1 MSRASRHSSAVPSP
15 AHGGHHDEHN
25 HPGLSIAVEK
35 QKGKADVRV
44 TVAAEDLERAR
55 GQEYATLARRVVL
68 KGFRPGKTPR
78 AMLEKHYAAE
88 VERGVAEHF
97 LQHAYQQAV
106 AEHQLRPAAYPR
118 IPLEDNLPKKGE
130 AWSVS
135 FEILLRP
142 ELTLGQVE
150 GLEIE
155 GQDVSVDDP
164 ELDRALAEIR
174 RANSRAEPAGE
185 EPLEAGGMAVATL
198 DFFRPASEESC
209 LSREGI
215 RLSPKNPPQ
224 GVDPAT
230 FEETL
235 TGARV
240 GETRSMEMVFPPNF
254 PLEEARG
261 EKGTVRF
268 TLKEVLRIVPP
279 PDEEFFK
286 AFEVGDEAGLREAVR
301 ARMLKAKQEAEEE
314 RIETALLERVIDE
327 HPMDLPPRIVEDQVE
342 AHQQELR
349 EKLKEQGLGED
360 EAKARA
366 EEERERSHLNAVK
379 SLKAVYLIEEIARA
393 KELQVT
399 EQDVTGEI
407 QAIAARNGTEPAEV
421 AKYYREQSL
430 LRQLGLE
437 LLERKV
443 RTYLRTSASIRR
455 PA

>member
-1 MSRASRHSSAVPSP
+1 MARTSRHSSAGSRP
-15 AHGGHHDEHN
+15 AHGGHDEHH

-44 TVAAEDLERAR
+44 TVAADDLERAR
-55 GQEYATLARRVVL
+55 GQEYAVLARRVTL

-78 AMLEKHYAAE
+78 AMLEKHYSAE

-106 AEHQLRPAAYPR
+106 AENELRPAAYPR
-118 IPLEDNLPKKGE
+118 IPLEDNLPRKGE
-130 AWSVS
+130 DWSVT

-142 ELTLGQVE
+142 ELTLGQIE

-155 GQDVSVDDP
+155 GRDVGVDDP
-164 ELDRALAEIR
+164 ELDRALTEIR

-185 EPLEAGGMAVATL
+185 EPLAAEGMAVATL

-209 LSREGI
+209 LTRNGI
-215 RLSPKNPPQ
+215 RLTPKNPPQ

-235 TGARV
+235 VGARA
-240 GETRSMEMVFPPNF
+240 GEQRTMEMELPPNF
-254 PLEEARG
+254 PVEEARG
-261 EKGTVRF
+261 ERGRVRF
-268 TLKEVLRIVPP
+268 TLEQVLRIVPP
-279 PDEEFFK
+279 SDEEFFK
-286 AFEVGDEAGLREAVR
+286 AFEVTDEAGLREAVR
-301 ARMLKAKQEAEEE
+301 ARMLKGKQEAEEE

-327 HPMDLPPRIVEDQVE
+327 HPMDLPPRIVDDQVE

-349 EKLKEQGLGED
+349 EKLMEQGLGEE
-360 EAKARA
+360 EAKTRA
-366 EEERERSHLNAVK
+366 EEERDRSRASAVK
-379 SLKAVYLIEEIARA
+379 SLKAVYLIEEIART

-407 QAIAARNGTEPAEV
+407 QAIAARNGTDPAEV

-443 RTYLRTSASIRR
+443 RRYLRESAAIR